1 VDYRRSAWRRISSP
15 ALDGLQ
21 YSAILAKTATDV
33 SAIATVGGSPP
44 QRLVHFNGQRWT
56 SVAVPSSAQLGG
68 MAADGMRGEWFTA
81 TQSSSKAPVAEHRS
95 STGTWTS
102 HVLPGGT
109 GQAFGIALIPGTT
122 SLWAL
127 GTIQT
132 SGGSDAVIW
141 GHGPAA

>member
-95 STGTWTS
+95 STGTWSS

-122 SLWAL
+122 SLWAP
-127 GTIQT
+127 
-132 SGGSDAVIW
+132 
-141 GHGPAA
+141 GPSRRPGARTR